1 MRLRPAIAS
10 ETLGATITPD
20 GVRFRVWAPAH
31 QQVEVQLG
39 EGHREPL
46 TRGDDAVFDTLI
58 PGLRP
63 GARYG
68 YVLDGDGPFPDPYSR
83 SQPDGVH
90 GLSEVVDPSRFEW
103 HDQAWPGLPIQGLV
117 IYQCHVGTF
126 TPQGTFDSLIG
137 QLPRLKALGVTA
149 IEPLPV
155 AEFPGT
161 RNWGYDGVDLFAPSR
176 VYGGPEGLRRL
187 VDAAHQHGL
196 GVILDVVYNHLG
208 PDGNYLRQFSPD
220 YFTDRYHTPWGD
232 AINYDGPRSEWVRRF
247 VIDNAR
253 SWIDEY
259 HADGLRLDATH
270 AIHDASPRHILQELS
285 QSVRASARKPVVLI
299 AETSENA
306 VQYLLPASQGGFGMD
321 AVWADD
327 FHHTMRRYLAGD
339 HEGYFGDFQGTLAE
353 VARCTH
359 QGWLYEGQVSRHAGH
374 PRGSPARD
382 RPAWQFVYVLQNHD
396 QVGNRAFGE
405 RLHHEVDLD
414 RFRVA
419 SAVLLFLPFTPMLF
433 MGQEFGAS
441 TPFQYF
447 TDHNPE
453 LGKLVTEGRRR
464 EFKAFSAFAD
474 PAVRERIPDPQAVS
488 TFENSKLR
496 LEEAERSPGREM
508 VELYQALLKLR
519 REDPVLADQ
528 DRQRTTAEPVG
539 EDVLVIRRWRG
550 AEQRVLVANFGD
562 EPAALPD
569 QDGDWRLVLTTAD
582 GSQSTARD
590 PRPAT
595 VPARTAVILASRGA

>member
-1 MRLRPAIAS
+1 MRLPPAIAA
-10 ETLGATITPD
+10 ETLGTTTTSD
-20 GVRFRVWAPAH
+20 GVRFRVWAPDH
-31 QQVEVQLG
+31 TRVEVQLG
-39 EGHREPL
+39 DGRRQAL
-46 TRGDDAVFDTLI
+46 TRGDDGVFAGRLE
-58 PGLRP
+58 GLTA

-68 YVLDGDGPFPDPYSR
+68 YVLDGEGPFPDPYSR

-90 GLSEVVDPSRFEW
+90 GLSEVVDPAHFAW
-103 HDQAWPGLPIQGLV
+103 HDASWPGLRIQGVV
-117 IYQCHVGTF
+117 IYQCHVGAF
-126 TPQGTFDSLIG
+126 TPRGTFDSLIE
-137 QLPRLKALGVTA
+137 QLPRLKDLGVTA

-161 RNWGYDGVDLFAPSR
+161 RNWGYDGVDLFAPSH
-176 VYGGPEGLRRL
+176 VYGGPQALKRM

-196 GVILDVVYNHLG
+196 GVIMDVVYNHLG

-232 AINYDGPRSEWVRRF
+232 AINYDGPRSQWVRRF

-253 SWIDEY
+253 YWIDEY
-259 HADGLRLDATH
+259 HVDGLRLDATH
-270 AIHDASPRHILQELS
+270 AIYDHSRPHILQELS
-285 QSVRASARKPVVLI
+285 ESVRKAARKPVVLI

-306 VQYLLPASQGGFGMD
+306 VRYLQPASQGGFGMD

-339 HEGYFGDFQGTLAE
+339 HEGYFGDFEGTLSE
-353 VARCTH
+353 VARCAH
-359 QGWLYEGQVSRHAGH
+359 QGWLYEGQVSHHAEH
-374 PRGSPARD
+374 ARGTPARD
-382 RPAWQFVYVLQNHD
+382 QPAWQFVYVLQNHD

-405 RLHHEVDLD
+405 RLHHQIDLD
-414 RFRVA
+414 RYRVA

-433 MGQEFGAS
+433 MGQEFAAS

-464 EFKAFSAFAD
+464 EFQAFSAFAD
-474 PAVRERIPDPQAVS
+474 PAVRERIPDPQAES
-488 TFENSKLR
+488 TFENSNLR
-496 LEEAERSPGREM
+496 LDEAEQSPGREM
-508 VELYQALLKLR
+508 VELYRALLKLR

-528 DRQRTTAEPVG
+528 ERQCMAAEAVS
-539 EDVLVIRRWRG
+539 EHVLVVRRWRD

-562 EPAALPD
+562 QPVQAPRGCQQVLLETSEPAI
-569 QDGDWRLVLTTAD
+569 
-582 GSQSTARD
+582 RD
-590 PRPAT
+590 PRTAT
-595 VPARTAVILASRGA
+595 VPARSAVIFACQRA